1 MAIIF
6 KPAILHRLMQ
16 ALAHIVQDDPRFFI
30 PRHGKPNIIR
40 TTIGGQVSTP
50 AGIAQVA
57 EIAQF
62 GF

>member
-1 MAIIF
+1 
-6 KPAILHRLMQ
+6 MQ